1 MFLDL
6 LVPRPKRPILRKPEL
21 AQPRSL
27 SSRRLM
33 FLLLLRFF
41 EGPSWLA
48 GRSAEAALLL
58 SLGLG
63 TEGRL
68 GLPLLMQFRGREP
81 SLRTLA

>member
-33 FLLLLRFF
+33 FLLVLRFF
-41 EGPSWLA
+41 EGPSLA
-48 GRSAEAALLL
+48 CGPL
-58 SLGLG
+58 S
-63 TEGRL
+63 
-68 GLPLLMQFRGREP
+68 
-81 SLRTLA
+81 